1 MRIPEGMCRLTQR
14 GYATHAAVSLW
25 DGILFVAGRVP
36 RAGTYLRVCPPLVR
50 LAGQRKCF
58 RLLSS
63 YLRDTTLV
71 NKYFLLY
78 IGHFHIIVPVR
89 HCFYARVALN
99 AII

>member
-50 LAGQRKCF
+50 HAGQRKCF

-63 YLRDTTLV
+63 YLRDTTLEWEAR
-71 NKYFLLY
+71 YRGLLKNY
-78 IGHFHIIVPVR
+78 RRQGI
-89 HCFYARVALN
+89 A
-99 AII
+99 AIQGFEKD